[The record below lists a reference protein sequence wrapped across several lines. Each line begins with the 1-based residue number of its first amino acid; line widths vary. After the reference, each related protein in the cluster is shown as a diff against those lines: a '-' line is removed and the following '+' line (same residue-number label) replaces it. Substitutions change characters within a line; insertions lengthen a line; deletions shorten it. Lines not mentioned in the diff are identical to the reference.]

1 MIQLKKKSETIFVTM
16 LTKRQAYIQ
25 NLIQSHDG
33 ISVPEIIVLL
43 ENSEFEK
50 ISRITLIRDLNTLI
64 ESSLIKRSE
73 KARATR
79 YFSIYSNPL
88 LRIFD
93 VGEYFKTENRNSGYQ
108 MFNFDIFDKL
118 PGLFSESE
126 IVELENI
133 NRKIQININ
142 RFSETAIQKEIERIT
157 VEFSW
162 KSSQLEGNTYS
173 LLDTERLIKD
183 RISAKGHS
191 VAESIM
197 ILNHKEAMDF
207 IFQNCREF
215 RKLNITKIEEIHKII
230 TKNLGVNFGLRKSPV
245 GIIGTDYKPLDNQFQ
260 IKEALESLC
269 ERINKLTFPIEKALA
284 LIAMVSYIQPFED
297 GNKRTSRILGNAVLM
312 AHNFC
317 PLSYRSVDEVEYKK
331 AMILFY
337 EQNSIAYF
345 KEIFITQFKNA
356 VEKYF

>member
-1 MIQLKKKSETIFVTM
+1 MIRLRKKSETIFVMM
-16 LTKRQAYIQ
+16 LTKRQTYIQ

-33 ISVPEIIVLL
+33 LSVPEILAFL

-50 ISRITLIRDLNTLI
+50 ISRITLIRDLNALI

-79 YFSIYSNPL
+79 YFSISSNPL

-108 MFNFDIFDKL
+108 TFNFDIFDKL
-118 PGLFSESE
+118 LGLFSESE
-126 IVELENI
+126 ILELENI
-133 NRKIQININ
+133 NRKFRLNIN
-142 RFSETAIQKEIERIT
+142 QFSETAIQKEIERIT

-183 RISAKGHS
+183 RVSAKGHS
-191 VAESIM
+191 VAESTM

-207 IFQNCREF
+207 IFQNRTEF
-215 RKLNITKIEEIHKII
+215 KRLNMAEVEEIHKTI
-230 TKNLGVNFGLRKSPV
+230 TKDLGVNFGLRKIPV
-245 GIIGTDYKPLDNQFQ
+245 GVIGTDYKPLDNQFQ
-260 IKEALESLC
+260 IKGVLERLC
-269 ERINKLTFPIEKALA
+269 ERINNLSFPVEKAMA

-297 GNKRTSRILGNAVLM
+297 GNKRTSRVLGNAILM
-312 AHNFC
+312 AHDFC